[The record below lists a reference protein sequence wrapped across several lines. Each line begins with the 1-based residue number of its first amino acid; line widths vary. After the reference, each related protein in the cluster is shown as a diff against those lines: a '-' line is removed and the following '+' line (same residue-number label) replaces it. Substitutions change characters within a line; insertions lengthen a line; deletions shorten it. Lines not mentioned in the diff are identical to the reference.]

1 MDFSTE
7 TMTVLRR
14 GGDPRPKTA
23 PTGADA
29 ARVKVIPHGCVV
41 ALRVQPVAHG
51 LHAVIPE
58 SRCMHCRLLAKRGHK
73 YRLSVA
79 MATHYHRVTGDTLHT
94 RTGSTAKPG
103 HALARPGHGLVSA
116 YSSVKVRQHAHVTC
130 SLAQA
135 LITSPQRHTGGHD
148 STRQERHIDSTEAPP
163 P

>member
-7 TMTVLRR
+7 TMTILRR

-41 ALRVQPVAHG
+41 ARRVQPVAHG

-58 SRCMHCRLLAKRGHK
+58 SRCLHCRLLAKRGHK

-94 RTGSTAKPG
+94 RTAPTAKPS
-103 HALARPGHGLVSA
+103 HARAPRPRPRQCALLSQGSPTRPRHVRPDVGACHASTTPHRGSQRRSPGVPH
-116 YSSVKVRQHAHVTC
+116 RQH
-130 SLAQA
+130 
-135 LITSPQRHTGGHD
+135 
-148 STRQERHIDSTEAPP
+148 
-163 P
+163 